1 MFEGNL
7 KNVCQKAVKTN
18 LSSFCSESNVQ
29 CFVIMLWK
37 WMKFENRLT
46 FIYYSVTFW
55 NFKSLQSVSKT
66 WQMLKTKK
74 IFLQKSSKYW
84 STVYPD
90 FSLFFP
96 IITST
101 VYCSKYCFSTI
112 FFPKSWNMTYLS
124 ADKNTRVV
132 LESYHSWKGIPAIIS
147 GGVDIHEASGFHLLQ
162 KICFQGR

>member
-112 FFPKSWNMTYLS
+112 FFPKSRNTSPPPPLFFLAFSERTCYLW
-124 ADKNTRVV
+124 DTVKCV
-132 LESYHSWKGIPAIIS
+132 YHLHCAAW
-147 GGVDIHEASGFHLLQ
+147 L
-162 KICFQGR
+162 